1 MPKAMPRTEFIA
13 LMAMLSA
20 TVALSIDAM
29 LPALPQI
36 AAELTPQDIN
46 RAQLILTSFVLGM
59 GLGTFVTGP
68 LSDTFGRKPVMLAGA
83 VVYIIAAFI
92 ASKAQSLEVLLIAR
106 VVQGFGA
113 AGPRV
118 VAMAVVR
125 DLYAGRGMAQI
136 VSFIMIIFT
145 LVPAIAPLLG
155 SVVINAYDWRAVFY
169 GFVLFALIS
178 AIWLAL
184 RLPETLPREKRR
196 AFRFHA
202 LRGAVVE
209 MFVHPV
215 VRLSIAVQGLCF
227 AMLFS
232 MLSSVQQIYDITF
245 GRAETFA
252 LWFGFV
258 AIIAGSSGFLNAS
271 LVMRLGMMF
280 LVRAMLMAQV
290 GLSALLVLIGFAA
303 GAGHISETLFFG
315 FFVVWQI
322 SVFFQAGMT
331 LGNLAAIAQEPMGH
345 IAGMAA
351 SVIGSVATVVGVSL
365 AIPVGLLFDGTP
377 IPLAMATF
385 LEASLALWLMR
396 LMMQA
401 EAQLTPSPMN

>member
-1 MPKAMPRTEFIA
+1 MPNAMPRTEFIA
-13 LMAMLSA
+13 LMAMLAA

-36 AAELTPQDIN
+36 AEELTPENVN
-46 RAQLILTSFVLGM
+46 RAQMILTMFVMGM
-59 GLGTFVTGP
+59 GLGTFFTGP
-68 LSDTFGRKPVMLAGA
+68 LSDTFGRKPVMLWGA
-83 VVYIIAAFI
+83 VLYTVSAYV
-92 ASKAQSLEVLLIAR
+92 ASTAETLEVLLVAR
-106 VVQGFGA
+106 VLQGIGA

-125 DLYAGRGMAQI
+125 DLYMGRGMAQI

-155 SVVINAYDWRAVFY
+155 SIVIDAYSWRAVFY
-169 GFVLFALIS
+169 GFMIFSVIS
-178 AIWLAL
+178 AVWLAV
-184 RLPETLPREKRR
+184 RLPETLPKERR
-196 AFRFHA
+196 RSFRFHV
-202 LRGAVVE
+202 LRGAVAE

-215 VRLSIAVQGLCF
+215 VRLSILVQGLCF
-227 AMLFS
+227 AILFS

-245 GRAETFA
+245 GRADTFP

-280 LVRAMLMAQV
+280 LVRAMLIAQV
-290 GLSALLVLIGFAA
+290 VFSGLMVVIGYLA
-303 GAGHISETLFFG
+303 GAGHISDMLFFG
-315 FFVVWQI
+315 AFVVWQI
-322 SVFFQAGMT
+322 TVFFQAGMT

-351 SVIGSVATVVGVSL
+351 SVIGSVATVVGVTL

-377 IPLAMATF
+377 IPLAIAIF
-385 LEASLALWLMR
+385 LESAIALWLMR
-396 LMMQA
+396 MMMQA
-401 EAQLTPSPMN
+401 DAQLSPAAMN